1 MSDQLLSGAR
11 LHSLL
16 GDRMHDLPRPFI
28 DTLERILMANG
39 VPHPAAGQ
47 RPALQLVSACT
58 DRRDDDATQRAALAV
73 TLPERA
79 VPGLQEGTRQALD
92 AILEILHAVHD
103 SQHDG
108 SNEVLLCERLVEGLI
123 VAGRQLVRE
132 AAPSAR

>member
-1 MSDQLLSGAR
+1 M
-11 LHSLL
+11 
-16 GDRMHDLPRPFI
+16 
-28 DTLERILMANG
+28 
-39 VPHPAAGQ
+39 
-47 RPALQLVSACT
+47 
-58 DRRDDDATQRAALAV
+58 
-73 TLPERA
+73 
-79 VPGLQEGTRQALD
+79 PGLQEGTRQALD